1 MADVGS
7 TALAITAV
15 GQSMA
20 AYSFMLPPLHK
31 VRRENTQSNQNDVHL
46 GLIAA
51 ASISL
56 GSAFILANLAGN
68 NTPIHVALVIAIII
82 GGVYEYAACGKGVLA
97 RV

>member
-1 MADVGS
+1 MADIGS

-31 VRRENTQSNQNDVHL
+31 VRRENSQANANDVHL

-51 ASISL
+51 SAISL
-56 GSAFILANLAGN
+56 GSAVVLARLAGN
-68 NTPIHVALVIAIII
+68 NTPIHVAVIIAVIIAS
-82 GGVYEYAACGKGVLA
+82 VYEYAACGKGLLA
-97 RV
+97 NA